1 MSIRND
7 IIRWLEQN
15 VALQM
20 KDRKSREALL
30 FRASLDQ
37 ALESGIELEGNAG
50 QFCPLLVKTLSE
62 YGKMNDG
69 RYASEGDDQSPI
81 VIFSDN
87 MYTSTVVFV
96 NLFSF
101 KKGRPVSNFPLEKF
115 SISYQYRFAASYL
128 YMILVDNFSHIWLS

>member
-69 RYASEGDDQSPI
+69 RYASEGDDQSP
-81 VIFSDN
+81 
-87 MYTSTVVFV
+87 
-96 NLFSF
+96 
-101 KKGRPVSNFPLEKF
+101 
-115 SISYQYRFAASYL
+115 YRHL
-128 YMILVDNFSHIWLS
+128 Q